1 MKFLVSSFLL
11 AGSAMAFA
19 PSDKSSHRSIAAQR
33 TNTVELSLWG
43 EPSQKDGETGD
54 KSKAIPFAPRPKLL
68 DGTMAGD
75 VGFE

>member
-1 MKFLVSSFLL
+1 MKFLATSFLL

-19 PSDKSSHRSIAAQR
+19 PSKISQQNIASQR

-43 EPSQKDGETGD
+43 EPTQKEGEAGD
-54 KSKAIPFAPRPKLL
+54 KSKALPFAPRPKLL
-68 DGTMAGD
+68 DGSMAGD

>member
-1 MKFLVSSFLL
+1 MKFLVTSFLL
-11 AGSAMAFA
+11 AGSAVAFA
-19 PSDKSSHRSIAAQR
+19 PSKSSHQNIAGRR

-43 EPSQKDGETGD
+43 EPTQKDGETGD
-54 KSKAIPFAPRPKLL
+54 KSKALPFAPRPKIL